1 MPQGSVLGPL
11 LFLIYIYGLTSCVA
25 SNINLFADDC
35 VVFREIICDDDL
47 TTLQTDLNSITAW
60 CLKWRMELNVSKCKF
75 MHVSRKNN
83 PLPVYYLD
91 SIALDSVSS
100 YQYLGVNITSN
111 LTWNIH
117 IEHIINNANRMLGYL
132 RRNFA
137 KASSSLKL
145 LLYKILIRSKLEYA
159 LSISDPSFNNLVNSL
174 KMVQNNSVRFILSN
188 YNRTASVT
196 TMKSSLNLQSLAV
209 LRKISRLSLFHKIFH
224 HQRLQ
229 EEVILPPL
237 YVSSRLDYAHK
248 VGIASTRTNAFSQSF
263 IPRTSLE

>member
-11 LFLIYIYGLTSCVA
+11 LFLIYINDLTSCVS

-75 MHVSRKNN
+75 MRVSRKNN

-100 YQYLGVNITSN
+100 YKYLGVNITSN
-111 LTWNIH
+111 LTWNVH

-137 KASSSLKL
+137 KAPSSLKL
-145 LLYKILIRSKLEYA
+145 LLYKILTY
-159 LSISDPSFNNLVNSL
+159 
-174 KMVQNNSVRFILSN
+174 SV
-188 YNRTASVT
+188 
-196 TMKSSLNLQSLAV
+196 
-209 LRKISRLSLFHKIFH
+209 
-224 HQRLQ
+224 
-229 EEVILPPL
+229 
-237 YVSSRLDYAHK
+237 
-248 VGIASTRTNAFSQSF
+248 
-263 IPRTSLE
+263 